1 MDEGHQTFECT
12 KEVMLRPKERRGE
25 YKVPV
30 MIICILKLTADRD
43 TLTT

>member
-1 MDEGHQTFECT
+1 MDEEHQKFEYT
-12 KEVMLRPKERRGE
+12 KEVMLRPQERRGE

-30 MIICILKLTADRD
+30 MIICVLKLTADRD